1 MIQEVAEYIGS
12 HWDRYI
18 GALVRHLQ
26 IDVIAL
32 LLCFAIAIPLGYL
45 CAKKEKLAIPVLNV
59 TNVLKIIPGVAK
71 FFLLMPIFGIGLT
84 PALIAL
90 VALAVPTILIN
101 TMSGVKGIDPLVLES
116 AEGMGMGKFRTC
128 WSVELP
134 LALPMILNGMRM
146 ATIEVV
152 AGTTIAAYVGAGG
165 LGDFI
170 VSGLSQNKTVI
181 MLAGAITVAALSIIL
196 DILLSI
202 VQRRARNRIQ

>member
-1 MIQEVAEYIGS
+1 M
-12 HWDRYI
+12 
-18 GALVRHLQ
+18 VRHLQ